1 MEYISF
7 RTDKNVLRQIEK
19 GMKEFHY
26 STKSDFLRDAV
37 RTKLQ
42 MLEEN
47 RAKKKA
53 WQALYSARGI
63 FKGQGKA
70 KTEEEWHK
78 WRMEYGEKLAE
89 ELAKKYDLK
98 I

>member
-26 STKSDFLRDAV
+26 STKSDFLRDAI

-42 MLEEN
+42 MLEEE
-47 RAKKKA
+47 RARKKA
-53 WQALYSARGI
+53 WKALASAKGI
-63 FKGQGKA
+63 FKGKTKTSKEFRELTEKA
-70 KTEEEWHK
+70 
-78 WRMEYGEKLAE
+78 AE
-89 ELAKKYDLK
+89 QFLKKFD
-98 I
+98 